1 MEQWS
6 PGAVFRAPREQE
18 TTAVTRVLTALK
30 SLLALYGLGELAQR
44 RRPAPV
50 YIGHPKLKT

>member
-6 PGAVFRAPREQE
+6 PGLVFRAPREQE

-30 SLLALYGLGELAQR
+30 SLLALYGFGERVPR

-50 YIGHPKLKT
+50 YIGHPTLKT